1 MLTIVGTVPD
11 DAFPLCRGRVVLK
24 NGSIL
29 INGIHIPVNR
39 GTPALIG
46 AAVMAGEVLGIKGI
60 EAVLAG
66 DIGLGKGSR
75 QIYDDLTRILPSM
88 KPDTLVFHY
97 LQPDVDWHNRVLF
110 AVEEMEKRPLL
121 IADAGFMYVAKMSGQ
136 AELYDLFTPDV
147 GELSFLADETAPH
160 PFYTRGFILHQ
171 DNQVPDLISR
181 AYQFGNGARHLL
193 VKGSTDYVVVGG
205 EILDRITRPS
215 VEAMEAMGGT
225 GDTLTGLVCAL
236 IESGIDI
243 PEAARIAARTNRLAG
258 FYASPTPATQV
269 LEIIQQIPEA
279 LSHVLQNPNTDW

>member
-97 LQPDVDWHNRVLF
+97 FQPDVDWHNRVLF
-110 AVEEMEKRPLL
+110 
-121 IADAGFMYVAKMSGQ
+121 
-136 AELYDLFTPDV
+136 
-147 GELSFLADETAPH
+147 
-160 PFYTRGFILHQ
+160 
-171 DNQVPDLISR
+171 
-181 AYQFGNGARHLL
+181 
-193 VKGSTDYVVVGG
+193 
-205 EILDRITRPS
+205 
-215 VEAMEAMGGT
+215 AMEAMGGT

-236 IESGIDI
+236 IESGMDI
-243 PEAARIAARTNRLAG
+243 PEAARIAARTNRLAD

-269 LEIIQQIPEA
+269 LEIIQQLPEA
-279 LSHVLQNPNTDW
+279 LSHVLQNPNTDG